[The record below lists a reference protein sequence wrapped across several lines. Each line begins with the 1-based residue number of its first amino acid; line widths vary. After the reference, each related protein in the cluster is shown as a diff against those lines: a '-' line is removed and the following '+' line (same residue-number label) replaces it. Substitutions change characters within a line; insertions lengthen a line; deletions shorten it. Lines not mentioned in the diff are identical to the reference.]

1 MKKILLILISE
12 ILLFTITGCNTTTTV
27 KNDAELNQ
35 INGVTMTIKENT
47 LTRSGATVVI
57 NDTNRT
63 RTYSYGEA
71 YRIDKKENGQWEELK
86 PIHDDYGFNEMA
98 YYTDDDGKLEFNYN
112 WEYIYGQLENGE
124 YRLAKSAYLVSNTPV
139 TEDDKL
145 YFSVEFNIE

>member
-112 WEYIYGQLENGE
+112 WEYIWSI
-124 YRLAKSAYLVSNTPV
+124 RKWR
-139 TEDDKL
+139 
-145 YFSVEFNIE
+145 I